1 MGVLIVA
8 GTVTLVVLLVQ
19 RAAGRGPA
27 SLPAMT
33 LDLPHGARMVSVAGA
48 GERFAALGVT
58 DDAAEGRRGGRGGEQ
73 EQEGGE
79 HGAARGAPRI
89 LPDVA
94 GARCIRGSDDGA
106 GDDGVAHEPQ
116 PARHHGQ

>member
-48 GERFAALGVT
+48 GERFAVLV
-58 DDAAEGRRGGRGGEQ
+58 EGPDGATRLLLIDPRSGRVVGEV
-73 EQEGGE
+73 
-79 HGAARGAPRI
+79 APR
-89 LPDVA
+89 P
-94 GARCIRGSDDGA
+94 
-106 GDDGVAHEPQ
+106 
-116 PARHHGQ
+116 